1 MTSELVD
8 KVSLK
13 FSPTYSKIQFEL
25 ENAIKRQQR
34 LEGDDHF
41 LNAGNKPQT
50 KAGDAPVLDKEEKLV
65 RTHILN
71 IVVQGQMSTLRIDD
85 IDVYLR
91 LMTYEQRIFKNAER
105 LIQRLKLVPM
115 RHRFEI
121 FTSAQDYLRT
131 LKAESLDRQ
140 RHQVA

>member
-1 MTSELVD
+1 
-8 KVSLK
+8 
-13 FSPTYSKIQFEL
+13 
-25 ENAIKRQQR
+25 
-34 LEGDDHF
+34 
-41 LNAGNKPQT
+41 
-50 KAGDAPVLDKEEKLV
+50 
-65 RTHILN
+65 
-71 IVVQGQMSTLRIDD
+71 MSTLRIDD

-131 LKAESLDRQ
+131 LKAESLERQ
-140 RHQVA
+140 RR